1 MDLGRYIHQLLKHR
15 NEVYVKGLGVFK
27 RIHTPSVYDDRRGV
41 YLPPVTYLEFDGK
54 STDGVDFIDYIQQ
67 SKQISRQAADA
78 DVHDAVLNLLENI
91 KENGSASL
99 NHLGQLIKHG
109 SSLVFKAEDLSGFQL
124 QPIEGAASPVP
135 ETIPVEEP
143 VVAVETEEE
152 KLDEVAQEEVIVEQ
166 DPVQEYG
173 QEILEEPQ
181 NTGKQKWYIWAAV
194 IAIIIIAGL
203 FYMNHTNNARLA
215 AKRADSILNSQIIEP
230 EESKEPSQDS
240 TALNTIDSTNTAI
253 ATNNDSVATTTGK
266 KVYNP
271 LIPANHTYQIV
282 IGTHGTLAQAY
293 EQAESFNK
301 AGIES
306 VRVIPSNL
314 AHNKKKVIWDS
325 YETKEQADSA
335 LKYVRKHYVA
345 DAWHQKIK

>member
-67 SKQISRQAADA
+67 SKQISRQSAEAE
-78 DVHDAVLNLLENI
+78 VHDVVLNLLETI
-91 KENGSASL
+91 KENGSVTL

-124 QPIEGAASPVP
+124 QPIEGAASPVSEP
-135 ETIPVEEP
+135 EIKPEPEIEVEEEQPQAEEPEESVEEP
-143 VVAVETEEE
+143 VVAVAE
-152 KLDEVAQEEVIVEQ
+152 
-166 DPVQEYG
+166 
-173 QEILEEPQ
+173 QEIVPEIYEEPQ
-181 NTGKQKWYIWAAV
+181 AAGKSKWYIWAAV
-194 IAIIIIAGL
+194 VAIVVIAGL
-203 FYMNHTNNARLA
+203 FYLNHTNSSRRAQE
-215 AKRADSILNSQIIEP
+215 RADSILNAGIAEP
-230 EESKEPSQDS
+230 DTTVAKPVDTSSTVTTPIVDS
-240 TALNTIDSTNTAI
+240 TANTNTE
-253 ATNNDSVATTTGK
+253 TGK

-282 IGTHGTLAQAY
+282 IGTHATLAQAY

-345 DAWHQKIK
+345 DAWHQKINK

>member
-67 SKQISRQAADA
+67 SKQTSRQSAEA
-78 DVHDAVLNLLENI
+78 DVHDAVLNLLETI
-91 KENGSASL
+91 KENGSVTL

-109 SSLVFKAEDLSGFQL
+109 SSLLFKAEDLSGFQL

-135 ETIPVEEP
+135 EQVAVVEPTTPEPEVELPKEEEKEEVVEEP
-143 VVAVETEEE
+143 VVELAEQ
-152 KLDEVAQEEVIVEQ
+152 EVVPEV
-166 DPVQEYG
+166 Y
-173 QEILEEPQ
+173 EEPQ
-181 NTGKQKWYIWAAV
+181 TTGKSKWYIWAAV
-194 IAIIIIAGL
+194 LAIVVIAGL
-203 FYMNHTNNARLA
+203 FYINHTNNSGKTEEKEDSVLNVGIVEPDSSV
-215 AKRADSILNSQIIEP
+215 AKPVDTSSTATATTV
-230 EESKEPSQDS
+230 DS
-240 TALNTIDSTNTAI
+240 TANTN
-253 ATNNDSVATTTGK
+253 TGK

-271 LIPANHTYQIV
+271 LIPENHTYQIV

-345 DAWHQKIK
+345 DAWHQKINK

>member
-67 SKQISRQAADA
+67 SKQTSRQSAEA
-78 DVHDAVLNLLENI
+78 DVHDAVLNLLETI
-91 KENGSASL
+91 KENGSVTL

-109 SSLVFKAEDLSGFQL
+109 SSLLFKAEDLSGFQL

-135 ETIPVEEP
+135 EQVAVVEPASPEPEVELPNDEEKEEVVEEP
-143 VVAVETEEE
+143 VVAVAEQEFVTE
-152 KLDEVAQEEVIVEQ
+152 V
-166 DPVQEYG
+166 Y
-173 QEILEEPQ
+173 EEPQ
-181 NTGKQKWYIWAAV
+181 TTGKSKWYIWAAV
-194 IAIIIIAGL
+194 LAIVVIAGL
-203 FYMNHTNNARLA
+203 FYINHTNNSGKTEEKEDSVLNVGIVEPDSSV
-215 AKRADSILNSQIIEP
+215 AKPVDTSSTATATTV
-230 EESKEPSQDS
+230 DS
-240 TALNTIDSTNTAI
+240 TVNTN
-253 ATNNDSVATTTGK
+253 TGK

-345 DAWHQKIK
+345 DAWHQKINK

>member
-67 SKQISRQAADA
+67 SKQTSRQSAEA
-78 DVHDAVLNLLENI
+78 DVHDAVLNLLETI
-91 KENGSASL
+91 KENGSVTL

-109 SSLVFKAEDLSGFQL
+109 SSLLFKAEDLSGFQL

-135 ETIPVEEP
+135 EQ
-143 VVAVETEEE
+143 VAVVEPTTPEPEVELPKEEE
-152 KLDEVAQEEVIVEQ
+152 KEEVVE
-166 DPVQEYG
+166 DPVVELAEQEVVPEVY
-173 QEILEEPQ
+173 EEPQ
-181 NTGKQKWYIWAAV
+181 TTGKSKWYIWAAV
-194 IAIIIIAGL
+194 LAIVVIAGL
-203 FYMNHTNNARLA
+203 FYINHTNNLGKTEGQEDSVLNVGIVEPDSSV
-215 AKRADSILNSQIIEP
+215 AKPVDTSSTATATTV
-230 EESKEPSQDS
+230 DS
-240 TALNTIDSTNTAI
+240 TANTN
-253 ATNNDSVATTTGK
+253 TGK

-345 DAWHQKIK
+345 DAWHQKINK

>member
-67 SKQISRQAADA
+67 SKQTSRQSAEA
-78 DVHDAVLNLLENI
+78 DVHDAVLNLLETI
-91 KENGSASL
+91 KENGSVTL

-124 QPIEGAASPVP
+124 KPIEGAASPIP
-135 ETIPVEEP
+135 EQVEVVEPTTPEPEAELPKEEEKEEIVEEP
-143 VVAVETEEE
+143 VVAVAEQ
-152 KLDEVAQEEVIVEQ
+152 EVVSEV
-166 DPVQEYG
+166 Y
-173 QEILEEPQ
+173 EEPQ
-181 NTGKQKWYIWAAV
+181 STGKSKWYIWAAV
-194 IAIIIIAGL
+194 LAIVVIAGL
-203 FYMNHTNNARLA
+203 FYINHTNSSGKTEEKEDSVLNAGIVEPDSSV
-215 AKRADSILNSQIIEP
+215 AKPVDTSGTATATTV
-230 EESKEPSQDS
+230 DS
-240 TALNTIDSTNTAI
+240 TANTS
-253 ATNNDSVATTTGK
+253 TGK

-282 IGTHGTLAQAY
+282 IGTHATLAQAY

-345 DAWHQKIK
+345 DAWHQKINK